1 MSDFVFQADGTM
13 FLILT
18 LNPKILKLSLA
29 DWIAYRDSSPYEGD
43 GKGVELR
50 SICTGNYMGLIH
62 TLTHEAAHLY
72 DYAEHATPFAET
84 DLASAAATAAT
95 KDFTCGTWTDYSTP
109 VPSYAIPRRS
119 EIASYGLGKRLPI
132 SLALVQYAAL
142 AKTPFASLYGS
153 GSWAE
158 DFAEAATWKH
168 LENKLGIKY
177 SVVVLR
183 GGHEELRFLPGKI
196 RASAVRDAAIR
207 SALE

>member
-1 MSDFVFQADGTM
+1 LDRH
-13 FLILT
+13 
-18 LNPKILKLSLA
+18 
-29 DWIAYRDSSPYEGD
+29 RDSSPYEDD

-50 SICTGNYMGLIH
+50 SVCTGNYKGLIH

-72 DYAEHATPFAET
+72 DYAEHATPYTEAQ
-84 DLASAAATAAT
+84 LASAAATAAT
-95 KDFTCGTWTDYSTP
+95 KDFTRGVWTDYSTP

-119 EIASYGLGKRLPI
+119 EIASYGLGKRLPL
-132 SLALVQYAAL
+132 SLAAEQYAAL

-158 DFAEAATWKH
+158 DFAEAAAWTH
-168 LENKLGIKY
+168 LANKLGIRY

-183 GGHEELRFLPGKI
+183 GGNEELLFLPGKT
-196 RASAVRDAAIR
+196 RASAARDAAIR